1 MPALPARAVTLPP
14 SMVGSIAVLAVG
26 TGLEWLARRL
36 ASNAA
41 RAAERAL
48 TTREARPPAAIR
60 PRSIQVSDSNAA
72 VTVDEM
78 VYVRKVQVR
87 R

>member
-14 SMVGSIAVLAVG
+14 SMVGSIAVLALG
-26 TGLEWLARRL
+26 TGIEWLARRL

-48 TTREARPPAAIR
+48 TSRDSQPMEARTQRSAAPER
-60 PRSIQVSDSNAA
+60 NAD
-72 VTVDEM
+72 VKVDEM
-78 VYVRKVQVR
+78 IYVRKVWIR